1 LPLLIVHPLSDKPV
15 LVPEHPDKGKRSAAP
30 WNGSEDTDFGAPRD
44 FLDNR
49 FVYTVLSARA
59 QGLSV
64 GVNFCPDKSCSFD
77 CVYCE
82 VNRSVPAREKHLDV
96 EVMEDELRKT
106 LEFVRTGRLRERP
119 WYRAVPAELLQ
130 LRHVA
135 LSGDGEPTLCPNF
148 EEAVEAVVHVR
159 AMGEFFKMVLITNA
173 TGLDRPQVQEG
184 LRHFTRSDEIW
195 AKLDGGSQA
204 YLNKVNG
211 VTIPLDKILANM
223 LAAGRQRPI
232 VIQSLFPVIHG
243 EEPPPEEIDAFSA
256 RLLQLQRGGA
266 QIALV
271 QIYSAKR
278 PTPRSDCT
286 HLPLRGL
293 SRIAHAVRQA
303 TGLKAEVY

>member
-1 LPLLIVHPLSDKPV
+1 M
-15 LVPEHPDKGKRSAAP
+15 P

-44 FLDNR
+44 FRDNR

-64 GVNFCPDKSCSFD
+64 GVNFCPDKSCNFD

-82 VNRSVPAREKHLDV
+82 VNRSVPAREQHLDV
-96 EVMEDELRKT
+96 EVMAGELRKT
-106 LEFVRTGRLRERP
+106 LEFVRAGRVHERP
-119 WYRAVPAELLQ
+119 WYRAVPPELLQ

-184 LRHFTRSDEIW
+184 LRHFTRSDEVW

-211 VTIPLDKILANM
+211 VTVPLEKIMANM
-223 LAAGRQRPI
+223 LAVGRQRPL
-232 VIQSLFPVIHG
+232 VIQSLFPLIHG
-243 EEPPPEEIDAFSA
+243 EEPPAEEIDAFSA
-256 RLLQLQRGGA
+256 RLLELQQGGA
-266 QIALV
+266 RISLV
-271 QIYSAKR
+271 QVYSAKR
-278 PTPRSDCT
+278 PSPRSDCT

-293 SRIAHAVRQA
+293 SRIAHTVRQA
-303 TGLKAEVY
+303 TGLKAEVF